1 MNGQEQAA
9 TPLTALGDAAPQ
21 PEPSGLT
28 VFVVDDDPGCRAV
41 TARLLQSA
49 GHRVRVAASVQEAMA
64 QVADLEIG
72 LMITDLWMPGGNG
85 MQLVGQLAAVR
96 PDLEVI
102 VFTGHATAAT
112 RKTALDRGC
121 LQVIDKPNSD
131 ELLEAVNQGLGSDR
145 EVRLAGEGRLAE
157 KPRLG
162 RVLLVDD
169 HPEVLQVVAM
179 LLSKRGYDTVAAHD
193 GADALERFSPNEFD
207 LVVMAVNMPRLDGVG
222 ATREMHQR
230 DPAVSILL
238 MSGEATSDQVFAAM
252 SAGARTLLTKPIN
265 FTLLA
270 QRVGEY
276 IAETRR
282 RRRLIAREQERSQR
296 SLTTKTARWLVSPHT
311 TRSRRKVAVWVFFV
325 LLAVVSGLGATA
337 MTDWI
342 FNSGRLTIAFLD
354 SVNSR
359 LDRLEGYL
367 KRDEQRELDRLGR
380 DGQRESDKPGDSGQ

>member
-1 MNGQEQAA
+1 MNGEQQAA
-9 TPLTALGDAAPQ
+9 TSPAASGDAAPQ

-28 VFVVDDDPGCRAV
+28 VFVVDDDPGCREV
-41 TARLLQSA
+41 TARLLQVA
-49 GHRVRVAASVQEAMA
+49 GHRVRTAASVQEAMA

-72 LMITDLWMPGGNG
+72 MMITDLWMPGGNG
-85 MQLVGQLAAVR
+85 MQLVAQLAAVR

-102 VFTGHATAAT
+102 VFTGHATAVT
-112 RKTALDRGC
+112 RQTALDRGC
-121 LQVIDKPNSD
+121 LKVIDKPNID
-131 ELLEAVNQGLGSDR
+131 ELLEAVRQHLGSDR

-169 HPEVLQVVAM
+169 HPEVLRAVAAM
-179 LLSKRGYDTVAAHD
+179 LSKRGCETVAAGD
-193 GADALERFSPNEFD
+193 GAEALERFAPGAFD
-207 LVVMAVNMPRLDGVG
+207 LVVMDINMPRLDGVG
-222 ATREMHQR
+222 ATRELHRR

-270 QRVGEY
+270 ERVGEY

-282 RRRLIAREQERSQR
+282 RRRVIAREQERRGR
-296 SLTTKTARWLVSPHT
+296 SLATKTGRWLVSPRT
-311 TRSRRKVAVWVFFV
+311 ARSRRKVAVWALVV

-337 MTDWI
+337 MADWAL
-342 FNSGRLTIAFLD
+342 NSSRLTIAFIDGL
-354 SVNSR
+354 NSR

-367 KRDEQRELDRLGR
+367 KRDEQRELDRSGR
-380 DGQRESDKPGDSGQ
+380 EEQGGGDKPGNGGQ